1 MTTPSR
7 RSATTRRPRAS
18 AAAPSS
24 AAGASLDKQPAPEA
38 RALLDALQA
47 VAREL
52 RLTERRGR
60 APMGLPPAQL
70 RALRELVARPAAS
83 LAELAERTY
92 TDPSSASVVVQ
103 RLVERGLVMRV
114 DAEQDR
120 RRTELRATAA
130 GRALV
135 ARSPAD
141 AVARV
146 ADALSPMGERQAAS
160 LSRALLAL
168 ARGLRTGQDG
178 SGEGAVAADG

>member
-1 MTTPSR
+1 MPTSR
-7 RSATTRRPRAS
+7 RPSTAKRSRSAP
-18 AAAPSS
+18 APIQSP
-24 AAGASLDKQPAPEA
+24 AGAPADGAHAPEA

-70 RALRELVARPAAS
+70 RALRELAARPAAS

-103 RLVERGLVMRV
+103 RLVERGLVVRV
-114 DAEQDR
+114 DSERDR
-120 RRTELRATAA
+120 RRTELRATPS

-135 ARSPAD
+135 TRAPAD
-141 AVARV
+141 ALQRV
-146 ADALSPMGERQAAS
+146 AGALSPLGERQAAS
-160 LSRALLAL
+160 LSRGLLAL
-168 ARGLRTGQDG
+168 ARGLRDAETAD
-178 SGEGAVAADG
+178 APAARAAQ

>member
-1 MTTPSR
+1 MPTSR
-7 RSATTRRPRAS
+7 RPAVRRARSTPAVPPPPADAATDGQDP
-18 AAAPSS
+18 AA
-24 AAGASLDKQPAPEA
+24 A

-60 APMGLPPAQL
+60 APLGLPPAQL
-70 RALRELVARPAAS
+70 RALRELAGRPAPS
-83 LAELAERTY
+83 LAELAERTH

-103 RLVERGLVMRV
+103 RLVERGLVVRA
-114 DAEQDR
+114 DSERDR

-135 ARSPAD
+135 ARAPAD

-146 ADALSPMGERQAAS
+146 ADALSPLGERQAVS
-160 LSRALLAL
+160 LSRGLRAL
-168 ARGLRTGQDG
+168 ARGLRAAQDEAASEAAG
-178 SGEGAVAADG
+178 SAAE

>member
-1 MTTPSR
+1 MTTSR
-7 RSATTRRPRAS
+7 RSSPARRVRTTTVTTTAS
-18 AAAPSS
+18 AAA
-24 AAGASLDKQPAPEA
+24 AQQAPEA

-60 APMGLPPAQL
+60 APLGLPPAQL
-70 RALRELVARPAAS
+70 RALRELATRSAAS

-103 RLVERGLVMRV
+103 RLVERGLVVRV
-114 DAEQDR
+114 DSERDR
-120 RRTELRATAA
+120 RRTELRATPA

-135 ARSPAD
+135 ARAPAD

-146 ADALSPMGERQAAS
+146 ADALSPLGGRQAAS
-160 LSRALLAL
+160 LSRGLQAL
-168 ARGLRTGQDG
+168 ARGLRSTPD
-178 SGEGAVAADG
+178 EDADAAGA

>member
-1 MTTPSR
+1 MT
-7 RSATTRRPRAS
+7 TTRRPSPARRARPAS
-18 AAAPSS
+18 APAPSP
-24 AAGASLDKQPAPEA
+24 DDDQAPEA

-60 APMGLPPAQL
+60 APLGLPPGPAAGPP
-70 RALRELVARPAAS
+70 RARRRPAAS

-114 DAEQDR
+114 DSERDR
-120 RRTELRATAA
+120 RRTELRATAS

-135 ARSPAD
+135 SRAPTD
-141 AVARV
+141 AVVRV
-146 ADALSPMGERQAAS
+146 ADALSPLGGRQAAA
-160 LSRALLAL
+160 LSRGLQAL
-168 ARGLRTGQDG
+168 ARGLRSAQDG
-178 SGEGAVAADG
+178 AAEGAGARE